1 MAAESGNT
9 NPAIENQAETV
20 IDQTEIIVDQVEIV
34 VEPVETIA
42 DNAKLREMRRLLE
55 EEPFRV
61 QFFQAVRM
69 LQRIEAPRK
78 PVGYFVTPQGETI
91 RFVSR
96 TSLEF
101 PASEIHQT
109 RRLETGQLEMMVE
122 FMGLNAAISVMPA
135 PYTELLIARAKEKDY
150 AMEDFLNLFNHRMI
164 SFFYR
169 GWEKYRFFIA
179 YERTGED
186 RLSEKLYD
194 VLGLG
199 TEALLGRGGI
209 PDQAYLNYVGL
220 LGRHVRSASSLEQL
234 LEDYFEVPAKVE
246 QFAGAWRK
254 LRHEDQTWMTGAGG
268 LNERLGVGTIAGD
281 EVWDH
286 HGRIR
291 ISLGPMC
298 FEKYRSLL
306 PGQSAYHELAAWV
319 RFYSSGSY
327 EAEVQLILVRKDVPF
342 CELGAAGQ
350 AGPQLGF
357 VSWLRTQP
365 IDRDPGDTKYL
376 VQ

>member
-1 MAAESGNT
+1 MAPESGNT
-9 NPAIENQAETV
+9 NPFVET
-20 IDQTEIIVDQVEIV
+20 QTEPII
-34 VEPVETIA
+34 EPVETVA
-42 DNAKLREMRRLLE
+42 VSTDAVDDPKLREIRRLLDD
-55 EEPFRV
+55 EPFRV
-61 QFFQAVRM
+61 KFFQAVRV

-101 PASEIHQT
+101 PASEIHKT
-109 RRLETGQLEMMVE
+109 RRLETGQLEMTVE

-150 AMEDFLNLFNHRMI
+150 AMEEFFNIFNHRMI
-164 SFFYR
+164 SLFYR
-169 GWEKYRFFIA
+169 GWEKYRFFIE
-179 YERTGED
+179 YERTGKD

-194 VLGLG
+194 ILGLG
-199 TEALLGRGGI
+199 TGALLGRQGI
-209 PDQAYLNYVGL
+209 PDAAYLNYVGL
-220 LGRHVRSASSLEQL
+220 LGRHVRSASVLEQL
-234 LEDYFEVPAKVE
+234 LEDYFEIPVKVE

-254 LRHEDQTWMTGAGG
+254 LRREDQTWMNGLGG
-268 LNERLGVGTIAGD
+268 SNERLGVGTIAGD
-281 EVWDH
+281 EVYDH

-291 ISLGPMC
+291 IAMGPMR
-298 FEKYRSLL
+298 FERYRSLL
-306 PGQSAYHELAAWV
+306 PGQSAYYELAAWV

-327 EAEVQLILVRKDVPF
+327 EAEVQLILAREDVPF

-350 AGPQLGF
+350 TGPQLGF
-357 VSWLRTQP
+357 VSWLRTRS
-365 IDRDPGDTKYL
+365 IDRDPGDAKYL